1 MSLKEK
7 FENFLFDTLDNYVDN
22 CDANAIKLNLWEGN
36 VKLNNLI
43 LKEQC
48 FPVDTHSSVSLES
61 GSIGY
66 LELGVPW
73 TSLSTGNVSVELRD
87 VEMTLSLNNLTYHRA
102 SDGRYQ
108 HQSPIDKLNYLI
120 EEELLL
126 LCRDKSML
134 PNTSSTW
141 FGKFLANIS
150 ESIISRITNGFSFS
164 CHNVTVHFIVPYSN
178 NHYLKFCI
186 HFNSLNIEKSISK
199 GKIIFTKNVQ
209 IRGFTLS
216 LSTAFYTSETM
227 LEQTKYK
234 NNDVIINSCN
244 ALIEITC
251 SKSDDK
257 INLPVICASLV
268 LSNFELTIST
278 LQLTLISD
286 CIDHNQR
293 IILAAR
299 LFMIHQIICNKIDFE
314 DAKRNEIPFNV
325 YIANKKNETKRNY
338 RRLWR
343 VAIESILL
351 LNRGMLHVKT
361 RYNIGY
367 LYSMKYVE
375 YIKHVNKRYN
385 GRSNHEEDSKIYTE
399 SDTRLLAYVL
409 HSKSSKNVFESREL
423 SETTEE
429 IDTSLMEYYHGVLS
443 DVDILFYRY
452 LSIQSLHKE
461 VEAGTLDLS
470 NYVKYLRSK
479 LNKKAITTEP
489 SADMHKVGWFY
500 GAGNHDKAPSIEEMY
515 QLYMA
520 NYTKRKNMTL
530 DKEILR
536 FFRLTPT
543 DDFMGSKLVW
553 KSAINVTRFSC
564 SIRDAPMRVGGK
576 TSFTGKPLVGNA
588 TSRILQFTC
597 YGIALNSRYRDHN
610 DCSLCLDIAGVKV
623 YSIDGVELLAI
634 GQELDE
640 SSESAAVTLEIEIT
654 PIKSASNPFY
664 TIGFLFGSLSGNNRG
679 GNHSRHVDVR
689 LSCDCIHVHHEKNTI
704 FVINRLLQRLHKIH
718 NKNEIVLREAT
729 TSAVIATDNTYSL
742 NLSID
747 GFNFVAPSRGSA
759 EGVDVESYV
768 FFQVSHLYIKGGKY
782 LQETIDALEKQS
794 QVYDPCSNIY
804 TTGSDGYPCQ
814 RVDDIVH
821 EDVSNNAEVVREV
834 IENQSPVC
842 YPFIFCV
849 SNAILSIVRKKSSQF
864 LGHNINVTPIT
875 FRGILFQL
883 DVVKPT
889 ANKATNIGYYTSVRV
904 NVFSSP
910 IDLCTTQNDLIV
922 LTDVINNCNDSFT
935 NSPVAAAKTTFR
947 LENYSSC
954 LNFTLN
960 FVCKVFKCTLL
971 KHRLE
976 GTDPTEIAS
985 RIYVHNLITKML
997 QTFAA
1002 NIKIRGANSYYVD
1015 TARTLITERLI
1026 YLLQDDYAS
1035 DSNLATMIETY
1046 LINLIKEIEP
1056 DTYQIGSIDQ
1066 NAIDSIIEESVST
1079 LMNYYSTDNRIN
1091 DSIMVQLVFRDIG
1104 FSSYSYMYDSLSL
1117 ITVGELLLVDEYSY
1131 PIFALINEKT
1141 RSKEK
1146 QRKVKS
1152 YMGKK
1157 LSGKND
1163 PIGKGIKGKAD
1174 IASKITNMTTEEI
1187 HEMVVRGVSASGF
1200 KFIDHENYAL
1210 SISFIDQDRNP
1221 LFGLG
1226 MGGYDEISVYKNMG
1240 RIESSQALHNN
1251 RDLKYMIM
1259 LNSLNI
1265 HLSATLI
1272 PNLLESVLPVIDS
1285 MQTSNAKTD
1294 NSTVTP
1300 VFHANKNVSVNF
1312 TISTVNVIMGVD
1324 DVMLYRFISKSN
1336 DVQYSQYMVIGGH
1349 NKVVT
1354 STVSFKSSNMKL
1366 FDLTEAGS
1374 RYWQILFSDASGD
1387 RSMGVN
1393 DFHVFVE
1400 KKQYL
1405 DARNKVDASKKPALL
1420 VKADLSKFHICYLK
1434 RSFVCLHDF
1443 LSIQLLERINDVLKK
1458 SEERVKVIPD
1468 DQDNTINTG
1477 LIHGVKTPV
1486 WSYDSDENSDDSMDS
1501 DDYDNVPVTIKK
1513 DRLASRMIDKTPIR
1527 TNEPGSI
1534 QQRKLVFSNPV
1545 RRPIGGNVGKATD
1558 YSVESTASATQFD
1571 VTIEILLNNIVLLLP
1586 RNSISAEIVAIK
1598 VSKGYVKVFNVEETW
1613 KTPTST
1619 VVSSDGKYLTFN
1631 PDSNEW
1637 ENINLINSKKQSS
1650 AALQKVVIDIG
1661 DDDEEDEFYDSISD
1675 NPTNTNANN
1684 PGGFSRSADN
1694 RQKCTRTAID
1704 LESIQIYTSLD
1715 KKLKNKNTRDIFKH
1729 MEYTFS
1735 SIENDGSVYIE
1746 PDSSD
1751 DEVKHWHLVSDPS
1764 FSLRIVSDN
1773 ILATGMMR
1781 NIVTNYKN
1789 DDVKLMLSMA
1799 EYYLILSV
1807 IFDNFEEKYFREFS
1821 IADDIPS
1828 SPEFPDREGLAPTP
1842 PVYGTKYY
1850 IDYLL
1855 RCVSASSFES
1865 FVVLADFKLEMLMDL
1880 NYFPKDPCPMFNEL
1894 TRQIGSS
1901 FTDVVDLA
1909 AIHIVGCCVHSKSS
1923 DTTIHTAVAASNVE
1937 VFDRRPILNRFSEKA
1952 IISAGLADV
1961 GSTIYYFMPNFQF
1974 GLDPATTFYDINE
1987 HVLQNPFIMLGLSDA
2002 YMVSNRVAH
2011 NDGEWVGLTDSV
2023 INNAYKYVVD
2033 SYANKD
2039 DDNEEFRSRAIALL
2053 DAANKCKKALETA
2066 IQKNNNDVINNWYE
2080 ESRKVRSI
2088 PLHCSTHLSSDSNW
2102 GTISIGI
2109 DEVEMA
2115 VHCIDILMLIGE
2127 YFSAY
2132 NIEPACGNP
2141 KTQIFDKIPLDDRPC
2156 TGHDLR
2162 LFIRRPHLKV
2172 LKTLSSSTSNA
2183 LILEASED
2191 GISYVPGSIHNGGV
2205 YYRQLLDS
2213 NDAKTMEFKALNL
2226 AVIYLSNNNDAV
2238 PGIRGSAGSG
2248 RGVRTL
2254 LENFYI
2260 SIFSQ
2265 YVDAKHY
2272 FKIEAQHCA
2281 DNKSGSSLFEFVNND
2296 NLENSVFNPKD
2307 NEYSPYS
2314 LGLPFVV
2321 EPSVLFQTDNTKPAV
2336 NPLSSNIVISYDDL
2350 YFLSSIVSSLL
2361 CIKFNSNTRSGSSS
2375 PMQSPSKPDDSS
2387 KNNNIS
2393 MQSDTPSM
2401 FGVVSLASIRVVV
2414 VDSVLGL
2421 HLPLFQSFI
2430 QKLDLVID
2438 NEFGNSYRI
2447 FAEISLWFDYFNNMK
2462 KCWEPF
2468 IEKLKVVTLF
2478 QQNQMMSL
2486 SDSKSESIGCGI
2498 TLRVLSDIHV
2508 NLSGSLIRTIDDT
2521 VHMLNTSGYN
2531 KYVNSAEAQSVA
2543 DPINELMP
2551 SKKRSESLTNKK
2563 RTSSVEMHREHTPLL
2578 DSDRVGFSIL
2588 NLTGQPIRYIQR
2600 LDNAYS
2606 IEYLEDRGRGNL
2618 NFTACATKIN
2628 NMKIVEDAFNVQVV
2642 NNVRAGNSNDR
2653 VSHQVAIQI
2662 SGYEWFP
2669 SVQVDEIGTKN
2680 ISLFPL
2686 EPLPIFEGSIRTA
2699 LSVVSTVSPKH
2710 GGRMLSLRSIFTIRN
2725 NCSHTVDLYTI
2736 AEQIMD
2742 KGKLKDYLSES
2753 TVPFAIATGDEFQ
2766 IPLGLMS
2773 CSIEKSNG
2781 TFFGEIYLKPHD
2793 EVNELKKH
2801 FPELVK
2807 YNPDKLE
2814 PSHDSIDIRD
2824 IVETHG
2830 NHDFQVSCDI
2840 LSKMR
2845 TKNRRDNELES
2856 TRDATSSKKQ
2866 LFSYS
2871 VEIVRNDFANLH
2883 ASREAI
2889 KTSNK
2894 HMIQKVMAMAKP
2906 LFGGGH
2912 NEVNS
2917 IRATNNV
2924 DYTIV
2929 INPPIILENLLPCG
2943 GIFQI
2948 IHTTQKNTLWSGEIL
2963 PGHVKSIHTVILND
2977 PLTLLI
2983 TLPHCKSLQGV
2994 EFHRPIQGKRHFR
3007 TMKDKIKDKITDK
3020 LNSIGLGDNDEDV
3033 DPDMRYMIL
3042 ADREGQRLRIN
3053 IDNILGSSGHR
3064 HVTIYCPYWIVNT
3077 SQYSYRIRQDGHK
3090 ILTAG
3095 STTPL
3100 LDGAK
3105 SDSEEEI
3112 LKIKNRSIYP
3122 GNKGTLHHERTENI
3136 MGISTDNRYNCEL
3149 LSEQLPLDKIIDL
3162 AYMFNFE
3169 DDINVLGNRRVLLQ
3183 LDDSEWSSP
3192 FSIDSV
3198 GVKQSIKIEDD
3209 VHGVLEVGF
3218 NIFAAPSPRLSKY
3231 TKVIRFMPRFLI
3243 VNNTEDS
3250 IEITQP
3256 AIFNDSGS
3264 YDQTKVILPKSILPY
3279 HLPNIVDERLLSC
3292 RIHTGEKKKSK
3303 ESWLRSVAFPI
3314 DNLESYNLLLKRKND
3329 LSTIPHVQTRSA
3341 AEYTVTFPRL
3351 LEKASSHVPL
3361 EEKCVSEIGV
3371 WFETDWQEINIV
3383 VKGLKPGSWAA
3394 NESGIQVGDVLLKVH
3409 TESYTGKEF
3418 EKCMKS
3424 LKEKLKGGPCKLVF
3438 RTVEEKIRLIRAL
3451 AAGNNDS
3458 SLTGDRRRLKYNN
3471 GDSKAD
3477 FNVITVALK
3486 AYDACTKI
3494 TLTAVDLTKKS
3505 EYRIRNGTASHIIY
3519 FKQSV
3524 RFTALGRFSDI
3535 WSTIYPGE
3543 EVNYFFENPVLDSRI
3558 EKKQISVKL
3567 GPNILCPEHITH
3579 HDFTKVYYIEDMI
3592 SEPVD
3597 FIRSLTNYKQ
3607 KRHNK
3612 VDINFDIIGAE
3623 ANIVTNSHNEEKVG
3637 IKVSVTSQNNIK
3649 LVQIVPDSTKYVSE
3663 SKYCKQFAVK
3673 QIEIL
3678 KELEE
3683 KLNNRVIQDFQSA
3696 MEQELMDATERL
3708 KKFQETL
3715 DPFKLTAFSEFK
3727 QLLDTDTNKSN
3738 QLIVEVLEC
3747 KELRPFVTGQK
3758 ENIYCRIELKKT
3770 IDSLISRRKCLAS
3783 KSTYVCNQTLDP
3795 TWINQKFVIETPED
3809 ALNSSSFYTLKISV
3823 FCKGLIQ
3830 KAKLIGTMELQ
3841 LSCLSEDALKRLR
3854 EDALRRLSDDSLDEY
3869 PSVGENMLHILCENA
3884 LKRLK
3889 EDQLTED
3896 VIKSMR
3902 KNAEKCTRESDPFK
3916 YLSQDQYTS
3925 FVEALEPKLEL
3936 SGWFPLSSKRAVLR
3950 QTSEDSTYANA
3961 GSVGSIRLRLH
3972 WIHSNEGLKNSFR
3985 LSIKRRIKELENLL
3999 SSIEKSVSKSL
4010 ADEASNVSKTRSRSS
4025 RHSFLDTARRTSST
4039 LRLLTGLESPEIKYL
4054 RSIRL
4059 TPSPANIE
4067 FDSSPSP
4074 RKSYSMHW
4082 NHYDAIHKW
4091 ISYSSNIPKTA
4102 AKDLLQQRKRWFKLY
4117 QERLFQEGIQREY
4130 HRSIVYV
4137 GSRKGTIE
4145 IYPVTVENI
4154 GHLSRGSYVFC
4165 RATFGEVVCASQS
4178 IRCESISTESSFVQK
4193 DSNGNVISPFKFDI
4207 DLTDIKK
4214 KYIGSIFI
4222 GVVNETYSAVKEVK
4236 NVELPIFRLLESICA
4251 ETSNNGWFTRYFPLY
4266 NPNFTNHYGDHI
4278 RLNEY
4283 SESKEEKGT
4292 LIEHHPRIQ
4301 LTMRWVPEN
4310 TTTSTANTDD
4320 ISAQRRHSISS
4331 DSVSNA
4337 PKNYMRLQVPSLS
4350 IAIIDS
4356 RNSRELMQVSANG
4369 IDIRYYEN
4377 LEHADTIVNIDWCQ
4391 LDNQLPDAAAPVLL
4405 APLITKKAQPTLRL
4419 HVIKN
4424 TNPLLSGYDKIAVV
4438 VQELDLNLE
4447 QDTVMG
4453 MWDTIQSWY
4462 DEHESALKDHAID
4475 ANELKHARLF
4485 GFQTKDR
4492 DVVEKNKSLL
4502 FAFLSPSKSNPET
4515 SVDAK
4520 DTFLS
4525 YTDEDT
4531 AEYVYVRDFYISPI
4545 SIKVSFLITAE
4556 SHALTNVRHLYNQ
4569 PHQSTLDADIGLTTA
4584 ISAFLWQVGE
4594 VVLDLT
4600 STISDAPIY
4609 VEEIDR
4615 SHLFYVHSEFSKML
4629 QSHYFQQLLACLY
4642 KIIGSLDLV
4651 GNPVGLLSNIKE
4663 GVMDLFIVPL
4673 NVLIESPQEFV
4684 DALRKGTASLLYN
4697 ATDGFIGTGSSI
4709 TRSVGRTAAK
4719 LTMDSEFI
4727 KSREK
4732 LQRPIKKYQEALT
4745 LARKDVLNA
4754 VYYAITG
4761 VLSVPLSSF
4770 KWQKPFS
4777 SLSVGLLNGVL
4788 GLGLKPLVGAL
4799 DAATHTAEAVRIV
4812 VKYSTK
4818 EYYEPLRRRRYSNSF
4833 GPDGRILSYNFECA
4847 LGNDLLNT
4855 IEQLKRVQRIGN
4867 AFHEGGRIMNVVG
4880 VFLKNTRLFGRNGS
4894 DRTQSQRLMV
4904 HQQSLRL
4911 ASAMTPKTLQSN
4923 DRTESVVFC
4932 TVLFYP
4938 YDEEGYQ
4945 VAVLTNMRLL
4955 VCDCRFRRQE
4965 APLIQFEC
4973 DLDTIKD
4980 AGFLEKS
4987 SFDRFGTLTITL
4999 KDSKNVDAHSAAPAS
5014 SNNSRISQLGNRIGN
5029 RIGNAVGNIADTIAH
5044 NFSSSTNQF
5053 SITCASRDQGK
5064 LSALRNCIYIVKQE
5078 FDKVSFMTDSN
5089 QYYHQSNNYFSLD
5102 DDIGIASVGPWQFSK
5117 SDEKSDNVA
5126 AKLCDNTIKWHC
5138 VQTKDFYAR
5147 NTTPRWLAEERMKLI
5162 TYHQTVKSQ
5171 LLEEPVHHVTESSK
5185 ASKKVDGH
5193 TTSSSRSN
5201 DLLNLS
5207 IGAFKG
5213 VKGVFNSAT
5222 SALVGGLSPTT
5233 SNIHSVSSNISNT
5246 SSGIHESNEDITGSN
5261 EVTSSRTANN
5271 KAKAPMPISG
5281 GSTKNVMA
5289 RKRSSTE
5296 SFLSDDSKR
5305 AITPVL
5311 DPEKEFRAINSM
5323 LYPSISEDL
5332 EDYSFLSD
5340 STVDSTQ
5347 LQTLL
5352 DRIARLEKAL
5362 LKEK

>member
-7 FENFLFDTLDNYVDN
+7 FENFLFDILDNYVDN
-22 CDANAIKLNLWEGN
+22 CDGNAIKLNLWEGN
-36 VKLNNLI
+36 VKLNDLI

-48 FPVDTHSSVSLES
+48 IPVDTHSSVSLES

-66 LELGVPW
+66 LELCVPW

-87 VEMTLSLNNLTYHRA
+87 VEMTFSLNNLTYHRA
-102 SDGRYQ
+102 SDGSYQ

-141 FGKFLANIS
+141 FGKLLSNIS
-150 ESIISRITNGFSFS
+150 ESIVSRITNGFSFS

-178 NHYLKFCI
+178 NHYLKFCT
-186 HFNSLNIEKSISK
+186 HFNSLNIEKSVSK
-199 GKIIFTKNVQ
+199 GKIVFTKNIQ

-216 LSTAFYTSETM
+216 LSTAFYNNETM

-244 ALIEITC
+244 ALVEITC

-257 INLPVICASLV
+257 INLPVISASLV

-293 IILAAR
+293 TIQAAR

-314 DAKRNEIPFNV
+314 DAKKHGIPFNI
-325 YIANKKNETKRNY
+325 YIAHKKNEARRNY

-351 LNRGMLHVKT
+351 LNRGVLHVKT

-375 YIKHVNKRYN
+375 YIKHINKKYKSSR
-385 GRSNHEEDSKIYTE
+385 EEDGTVYTE

-423 SETTEE
+423 PETTEE

-443 DVDILFYRY
+443 DLDILYYRY

-479 LNKKAITTEP
+479 LNKKITTSEP
-489 SADMHKVGWFY
+489 TAEIHKIGWYY
-500 GAGNHDKAPSIEEMY
+500 GAGSDNKAPSIEEMY
-515 QLYMA
+515 QLYVA
-520 NYTKRKNMTL
+520 NYTKRKDMTL
-530 DKEILR
+530 DMEILR
-536 FFRLTPT
+536 FFRLSPGAN
-543 DDFMGSKLVW
+543 DGVLVW

-564 SIRDAPMRVGGK
+564 SIRDAPVRVGGK

-597 YGIALNSRYRDHN
+597 YGISLNSRYCNRN
-610 DCSLCLDIAGVKV
+610 DCSLFLEIAGIKA
-623 YSIDGVELLAI
+623 YSIEGVELLSI

-640 SSESAAVTLEIEIT
+640 SSKKAAITLEIEIT
-654 PIKSASNPFY
+654 STKNTFSPFFN
-664 TIGFLFGSLSGNNRG
+664 IGLLLGSLSGNNRG
-679 GNHSRHVDVR
+679 GKHSRYVDIR

-704 FVINRLLQRLHKIH
+704 FVINRLLQRLQRIH
-718 NKNEIVLREAT
+718 NKNEITLREA
-729 TSAVIATDNTYSL
+729 SINAVIATDNTYSL
-742 NLSID
+742 DLCID
-747 GFNFVAPSRGSA
+747 GFNFVAPGRGSS
-759 EGVDVESYV
+759 EDVDMESYV
-768 FFQVSHLYIKGGKY
+768 FFEVTHLYIKGGKY
-782 LQETIDALEKQS
+782 LQETIDMLEKQS
-794 QVYDPCSNIY
+794 QVYDPCSNVY
-804 TTGSDGYPCQ
+804 TTGSDGYPFQ

-821 EDVSNNAEVVREV
+821 EDVSNNAEVIKEV
-834 IENQSPVC
+834 IANQSPVC

-849 SNAILSIVRKKSSQF
+849 SNAILSIVRKESSQF

-883 DVVKPT
+883 DVMKPT
-889 ANKATNIGYYTSVRV
+889 ANRATNIGYYTSVRV

-922 LTDVINNCNDSFT
+922 LTDVINNCNGSFA
-935 NSPVAAAKTTFR
+935 NVPVPGSKTTFR
-947 LENYSSC
+947 LEKYSSC
-954 LNFTLN
+954 LNFTLS

-971 KHRLE
+971 KHRHE
-976 GTDPTEIAS
+976 GTDTTEIAS
-985 RIYVHNLITKML
+985 RIYVHNLITRML
-997 QTFAA
+997 QTFAS

-1015 TARTLITERLI
+1015 TAKSLVTERLI

-1035 DSNLATMIETY
+1035 DSNLGTMIETY
-1046 LINLIKEIEP
+1046 LISLIKELEP
-1056 DTYQIGSIDQ
+1056 DMYQVGSIDQ
-1066 NAIDSIIEESVST
+1066 NTIDILIDEGVSA
-1079 LMNYYSTDNRIN
+1079 LMNYYSTGNRIN

-1117 ITVGELLLVDEYSY
+1117 ITVGELLLVDECSY

-1157 LSGKND
+1157 LSSKNVD
-1163 PIGKGIKGKAD
+1163 PIGKGIKGKED
-1174 IASKITNMTTEEI
+1174 IASKIMNMTTEEI

-1226 MGGYDEISVYKNMG
+1226 MGGYDEINVYKNMR

-1251 RDLKYMIM
+1251 RDLKFMIM

-1285 MQTSNAKTD
+1285 MQTSNAKHTC
-1294 NSTVTP
+1294 NSADTP
-1300 VFHANKNVSVNF
+1300 VFSANKNVSVNF
-1312 TISTVNVIMGVD
+1312 TISTVNVVMGVD
-1324 DVMLYRFISKSN
+1324 DIMLYRFISQGN
-1336 DVQYSQYMVIGGH
+1336 DIQYSQYMVIGGH
-1349 NKVVT
+1349 NKVIT
-1354 STVSFKSSNMKL
+1354 STVSCKSSNMKL
-1366 FDLTEAGS
+1366 FDLSEAGS
-1374 RYWQILFSDASGD
+1374 KYWQILFSDASGD

-1405 DARNKVDASKKPALL
+1405 DARNKVDASIKPALL
-1420 VKADLSKFHICYLK
+1420 VKADLSKFHICYLR

-1443 LSIQLLERINDVLKK
+1443 ISIQLLERINDVMKK
-1458 SEERVKVIPD
+1458 SEKIKAIPD
-1468 DQDNTINTG
+1468 ERDSILDIG

-1513 DRLASRMIDKTPIR
+1513 DRLASRMIDKTPSR
-1527 TNEPGSI
+1527 LNESGSI

-1545 RRPIGGNVGKATD
+1545 RRPIGGNIGKATEH
-1558 YSVESTASATQFD
+1558 SVESAVTCKTDFD
-1571 VTIEILLNNIVLLLP
+1571 VTVEIVLNNIALLLP

-1598 VSKGYVKVFNVEETW
+1598 VSKGHVKVSNTEETW
-1613 KTPTST
+1613 KTPAST
-1619 VVSSDGKYLTFN
+1619 IISSDGKYLTFN
-1631 PDSNEW
+1631 PDTNEW
-1637 ENINLINSKKQSS
+1637 ENINLINSKKQFGG
-1650 AALQKVVIDIG
+1650 ALQKVVIDIG
-1661 DDDEEDEFYDSISD
+1661 DDDEEDEFYDSVSD
-1675 NPTNTNANN
+1675 NPTNYNANYSGDL
-1684 PGGFSRSADN
+1684 PGSAN
-1694 RQKCTRTAID
+1694 NKQKCIRTAID
-1704 LESIQIYTSLD
+1704 LESVQIYTSLD
-1715 KKLKNKNTRDIFKH
+1715 KKLNNENTRDIFKH
-1729 MEYTFS
+1729 TEYTFS

-1746 PDSSD
+1746 LDNSGD
-1751 DEVKHWHLVSDPS
+1751 NEAKNWHLVSDPS
-1764 FSLRIVSDN
+1764 FSLRIISDN
-1773 ILATGMMR
+1773 IPATGMMR
-1781 NIVTNYKN
+1781 NIITNYKN
-1789 DDVKLMLSMA
+1789 DYIKLTLSMA

-1807 IFDNFEEKYFREFS
+1807 IFDNFQEKYFREFS
-1821 IADDIPS
+1821 ITDGTQPV
-1828 SPEFPDREGLAPTP
+1828 PEVVDREGLTITTPT
-1842 PVYGTKYY
+1842 YGTKYY

-1855 RCVSASSFES
+1855 RCVSSSSFES
-1865 FVVLADFKLEMLMDL
+1865 FVVLADFKLELLMDL
-1880 NYFPKDPCPMFNEL
+1880 NYFPKDPGPMFTHL
-1894 TRQIGSS
+1894 TSQIGSS
-1901 FTDVVDLA
+1901 LTDVIDLA

-1923 DTTIHTAVAASNVE
+1923 DATIHVAVTASNVE
-1937 VFDRRPILNRFSEKA
+1937 VFDRRPIVNRFGEKA
-1952 IISAGLADV
+1952 IISAGLADT
-1961 GSTIYYFMPNFQF
+1961 GSKIYYFMPNFQF
-1974 GLDPATTFYDINE
+1974 GLDPVSTFYDINE
-1987 HVLQNPFIMLGLSDA
+1987 HVLQNPFIMLGLSDT
-2002 YMVSNRVAH
+2002 YLVSNRVAH

-2023 INNAYKYVVD
+2023 INNAYKHVLD

-2039 DDNEEFRSRAIALL
+2039 DDNEEFRSRAVTLL
-2053 DAANKCKKALETA
+2053 DAVNKCKKALEAA
-2066 IQKNNNDVINNWYE
+2066 IQKNNSDVINNWYD

-2172 LKTLSSSTSNA
+2172 LKTLTSSTSSA

-2191 GISYVPGSIHNGGV
+2191 GVNYIPGSIHNGGV

-2213 NDAKTMEFKALNL
+2213 NGAKTIEFKTLNL
-2226 AVIYLSNNNDAV
+2226 AVIYLSNNNDAA

-2265 YVDAKHY
+2265 YVDANHY
-2272 FKIEAQHCA
+2272 LKLEAQHCA

-2296 NLENSVFNPKD
+2296 NIENSVFNTKE

-2314 LGLPFVV
+2314 LGLPILV
-2321 EPSVLFQTDNTKPAV
+2321 EPSVLFQTDNTKPVV
-2336 NPLSSNIVISYDDL
+2336 NSLSSNIVISYDDL
-2350 YFLSSIVSSLL
+2350 YFLSNIISSLL
-2361 CIKFNSNTRSGSSS
+2361 CIKFKSSTKSSASS
-2375 PMQSPSKPDDSS
+2375 PMQSPSNVDNDSS
-2387 KNNNIS
+2387 KNNNVS
-2393 MQSDTPSM
+2393 SQSDTPSM

-2438 NEFGNSYRI
+2438 NKSGNSHTV
-2447 FAEISLWFDYFNNMK
+2447 FAEVSLWFDYFNNMK

-2468 IEKLKVVTLF
+2468 IEKLKVVALL
-2478 QQNQMMSL
+2478 QQNQPVSL
-2486 SDSKSESIGCGI
+2486 SDSKSLDFESKDFESDDWGV
-2498 TLRVLSDIHV
+2498 TLRVLSDIHI

-2521 VHMLNTSGYN
+2521 VHMVNTSGYN
-2531 KYVNSAEAQSVA
+2531 KCTNSTETEAVV
-2543 DPINELMP
+2543 DPLNEVIP
-2551 SKKRSESLTNKK
+2551 NKKRSESLTNKK
-2563 RTSSVEMHREHTPLL
+2563 RTSSVEMHREHVPLL

-2642 NNVRAGNSNDR
+2642 NNVRAGNNNDR

-2669 SVQVDEIGTKN
+2669 SVQIDEIGTKN

-2686 EPLPIFEGSIRTA
+2686 EPFSVFDGSIRTA
-2699 LSVVSTVSPKH
+2699 LSVVSTVSAKH

-2742 KGKLKDYLSES
+2742 KGKFKDYLSEA
-2753 TVPFAIATGDEFQ
+2753 TVPFPIATGDEFQ

-2773 CSIEKSNG
+2773 CSIEKSSGN
-2781 TFFGEIYLKPHD
+2781 FFGEIYLKPHD

-2807 YNPDKLE
+2807 YKPDKLE
-2814 PSHDSIDIRD
+2814 PSNDSIDIRD
-2824 IVETHG
+2824 IIETHG

-2845 TKNRRDNELES
+2845 TKNRRDSDIES
-2856 TRDATSSKKQ
+2856 TRDVTSSKKQ

-2871 VEIVRNDFANLH
+2871 IEIVRNDFSNLH
-2883 ASREAI
+2883 TSREAI

-2906 LFGGGH
+2906 LFGGGQH
-2912 NEVNS
+2912 EVNS
-2917 IRATNNV
+2917 IRATNDV
-2924 DYTIV
+2924 DYTII

-3007 TMKDKIKDKITDK
+3007 TMKDKIKEKITDK
-3020 LNSIGLGDNDEDV
+3020 LNSIGFGDNDEDV

-3064 HVTIYCPYWIVNT
+3064 HVTVYCPYWIVNT

-3105 SDSEEEI
+3105 SDNEEEI

-3122 GNKGTLHHERTENI
+3122 GNKGTLHHEKTENI
-3136 MGISTDNRYNCEL
+3136 MGISTDNRQNCEL

-3243 VNNTEDS
+3243 VNNTEHA

-3256 AIFNDSGS
+3256 AMFSDSGS
-3264 YDQTKVILPKSILPY
+3264 RDQTKIILSKSILPY

-3314 DNLESYNLLLKRKND
+3314 DNLESYNLLLKRKYD

-3341 AEYTVTFPRL
+3341 AEYSVTFPRL
-3351 LEKASSHVPL
+3351 LDKSTSQGES

-3409 TESYTGKEF
+3409 TDSYAGKEF

-3424 LKEKLKGGPCKLVF
+3424 LKEKLKVGPCKLVF

-3458 SLTGDRRRLKYNN
+3458 SLTGDRRRLKYDN

-3524 RFTALGRFSDI
+3524 RFTSLGRFSDI

-3579 HDFTKVYYIEDMI
+3579 HDFTKIYYIEDMI

-3623 ANIVTNSHNEEKVG
+3623 ANIVTNSHSEEKVG
-3637 IKVSVTSQNNIK
+3637 VKVSVTSQNNIK

-3663 SKYCKQFAVK
+3663 SQYCEKFATE
-3673 QIEIL
+3673 QIKIL

-3696 MEQELMDATERL
+3696 MDQELMDATERL

-3727 QLLDTDTNKSN
+3727 QLLDTDTNQSN

-3809 ALNSSSFYTLKISV
+3809 ALNYSSFYTLKISV

-3830 KAKLIGTMELQ
+3830 KAKLIGSMELP
-3841 LSCLSEDALKRLR
+3841 LSCLSEDVLQRPC
-3854 EDALRRLSDDSLDEY
+3854 EDALRRLSDDSLDEN
-3869 PSVGENMLHILCENA
+3869 PSVGENMLHTLCENA
-3884 LKRLK
+3884 LSKLK
-3889 EDQLTED
+3889 EDLLTED

-3902 KNAEKCTRESDPFK
+3902 KNAEKCTRESDPSK
-3916 YLSQDQYTS
+3916 HLSQKAFMS

-3972 WIHSNEGLKNSFR
+3972 WIHSNEGLKSSFR

-4010 ADEASNVSKTRSRSS
+4010 IYEASNTFKIRSRSS
-4025 RHSFLDTARRTSST
+4025 TTRRKSSMS
-4039 LRLLTGLESPEIKYL
+4039 RLLTGPESPDVNCL

-4067 FDSSPSP
+4067 FNCSFSP

-4082 NHYDAIHKW
+4082 DHYDAIHKW
-4091 ISYSSNIPKTA
+4091 ISSSSTIPKTA
-4102 AKDLLQQRKRWFKLY
+4102 AKDLLQQRKRWFKVY

-4130 HRSIVYV
+4130 RRSTVYV

-4145 IYPVTVENI
+4145 IYPVIVENI

-4165 RATFGEVVCASQS
+4165 RATFGQVVCASQS

-4193 DSNGNVISPFKFDI
+4193 DSYGNIMCPFKFDI

-4222 GVVNETYSAVKEVK
+4222 GVVNETYSSVKEVK

-4301 LTMRWVPEN
+4301 LSMRWVPDDV
-4310 TTTSTANTDD
+4310 ST
-4320 ISAQRRHSISS
+4320 QRRHSITA
-4331 DSVSNA
+4331 DSISNA
-4337 PKNYMRLQVPSLS
+4337 PKKFLRLQIPSLS

-4356 RNSRELMQVSANG
+4356 RNSRELMQVSASG
-4369 IDIRYYEN
+4369 VDIRYSEN

-4391 LDNQLPDAAAPVLL
+4391 VDNQLPDAAAPVLL

-4424 TNPLLSGYDKIAVV
+4424 NNPLLSGYDKIAVV

-4447 QDTVMG
+4447 QDTVIG

-4462 DEHESALKDHAID
+4462 DEHESALKDHAVD
-4475 ANELKHARLF
+4475 VNDMKHTRLF

-4492 DVVEKNKSLL
+4492 DVMESKGSL
-4502 FAFLSPSKSNPET
+4502 FAFLSPSKSDAET
-4515 SVDAK
+4515 PVDTRE
-4520 DTFLS
+4520 TFYS
-4525 YTDEDT
+4525 HNDEDT

-4584 ISAFLWQVGE
+4584 VSAFLWQVGE

-4745 LARKDVLNA
+4745 LAQKDVLNA
-4754 VYYAITG
+4754 VYYAVIG
-4761 VLSVPLSSF
+4761 VLSVPMSSF
-4770 KWQKPFS
+4770 RWQKPFS
-4777 SLSVGLLNGVL
+4777 SLSVGLMNGVL

-4833 GPDGRILSYNFECA
+4833 GPDGRILSYNLENA
-4847 LGNDLLNT
+4847 LGNDLLTT

-4867 AFHEGGRIMNVVG
+4867 AFHEGGRIMTGVG
-4880 VFLKNTRLFGRNGS
+4880 VFLKNSRLFGRGGP
-4894 DRTQSQRLMV
+4894 DRTQSQRSIA

-4911 ASAMTPKTLQSN
+4911 ASAITPKSLHSN
-4923 DRTESVVFC
+4923 DHTESVVFC
-4932 TVLFYP
+4932 TVLSYP

-4945 VAVLTNMRLL
+4945 VAVLTNTRLL

-4965 APLIQFEC
+4965 APLVQFEC

-4987 SFDRFGTLTITL
+4987 SFDRFGTLTVTL
-4999 KDSKNVDAHSAAPAS
+4999 KDSKSLDASSTAPVS
-5014 SNNSRISQLGNRIGN
+5014 SNNSRISQFGNRIGS

-5078 FDKVSFMTDSN
+5078 FDKVSFSTDSDH
-5089 QYYHQSNNYFSLD
+5089 YYSQSNNYFSLD
-5102 DDIGIASVGPWQFSK
+5102 DEIGIASVGPWQFSK
-5117 SDEKSDNVA
+5117 NDEKSDNVA
-5126 AKLCDNTIKWHC
+5126 AKLCDNTISWHC
-5138 VQTKDFYAR
+5138 VHTKEFYTR
-5147 NTTPRWLAEERMKLI
+5147 NTTPKWLADERMKLI
-5162 TYHQTVKSQ
+5162 TYHQTVRSQ
-5171 LLEEPVHHVTESSK
+5171 LLEEPVINVVDSGKTGKKEESNP
-5185 ASKKVDGH
+5185 
-5193 TTSSSRSN
+5193 TSSRSH

-5233 SNIHSVSSNISNT
+5233 SNMHSVSGNT
-5246 SSGIHESNEDITGSN
+5246 SNATGMHDSNDDVSGFS
-5261 EVTSSRTANN
+5261 EVTSNRTANN
-5271 KAKAPMPISG
+5271 KTKPMPISG
-5281 GSTKNVMA
+5281 GSAINVIA

-5296 SFLSDDSKR
+5296 SFLSDDKR
-5305 AITPVL
+5305 ATPVL
-5311 DPEKEFRAINSM
+5311 DTEKEFRSINSM
-5323 LYPSISEDL
+5323 LYPSTSEDL

-5340 STVDSTQ
+5340 STADSSQ
-5347 LQTLL
+5347 LQILL